1 MPCPARL
8 SSDALTLG
16 SSWSGLVVGTKLGT
30 VGTVAAGPHNSS
42 HMSELPTSPQR
53 DPESCDELRN
63 MLCPRQGVKNGGGW
77 GVVRY
82 DNRSTNFCRLLG
94 SCSRFEQN
102 FQPKGCGSCS
112 VSATRGSITADGVSP
127 YSVGYY
133 RWSAVGVK
141 QLVGLCM
148 ATAKCSLPP
157 FDYQGDNK
165 WTSVG
170 SSNRGF

>member
-1 MPCPARL
+1 M
-8 SSDALTLG
+8 
-16 SSWSGLVVGTKLGT
+16 VGTKLGT

-94 SCSRFEQN
+94 SCSRFEQL
-102 FQPKGCGSCS
+102 FSAKAVVFHCWSSITDRS
-112 VSATRGSITADGVSP
+112 VSPVCPRILQVVWNWGQPSGGLVYTDG
-127 YSVGYY
+127 
-133 RWSAVGVK
+133 K
-141 QLVGLCM
+141 M
-148 ATAKCSLPP
+148 LPP
-157 FDYQGDNK
+157 PSLDRIDTNWAFRQVSKNGVL
-165 WTSVG
+165 SVTACFRQLRLG
-170 SSNRGF
+170 PNNV